1 MTTPEAMV
9 ICTSLFVIT
18 VVCLTFLELSN
29 RN

>member
-1 MTTPEAMV
+1 MTYPETMV

-18 VVCLTFLELSN
+18 VVALTFLELSN

>member
-1 MTTPEAMV
+1 MTYPEAMV

-18 VVCLTFLELSN
+18 VVALTFLELSN